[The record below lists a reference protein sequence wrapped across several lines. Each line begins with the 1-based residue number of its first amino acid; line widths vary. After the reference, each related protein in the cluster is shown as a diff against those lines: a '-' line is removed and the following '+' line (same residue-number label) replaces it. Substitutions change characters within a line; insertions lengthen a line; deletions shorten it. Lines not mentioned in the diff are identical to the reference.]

1 MKVGFDVVEI
11 VKSKLLSLDNDYIF
25 KYMIKKKFILRGN
38 VYMIRGI
45 IFIE

>member
-11 VKSKLLSLDNDYIF
+11 VKSKLLSLDNDYMF
-25 KYMIKKKFILRGN
+25 KYMIKKDFLLRVN
-38 VYMIRGI
+38 VYIIRGI

>member
-11 VKSKLLSLDNDYIF
+11 VKSKLLSLDNDYMF
-25 KYMIKKKFILRGN
+25 KYMIKKDFILRFN
-38 VYMIRGI
+38 VYIIRGI